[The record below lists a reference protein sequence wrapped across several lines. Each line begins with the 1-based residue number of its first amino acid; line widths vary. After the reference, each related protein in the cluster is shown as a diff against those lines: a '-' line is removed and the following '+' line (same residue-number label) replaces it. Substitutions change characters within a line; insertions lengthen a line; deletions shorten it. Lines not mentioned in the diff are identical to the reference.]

1 MDIWMLKKH
10 MAKKDY
16 TQETLAKAIGI
27 CSATFYRKV
36 KNNSFTLAEA
46 EEMIKLLDIKDPN
59 AIFFDN
65 EVT

>member
-1 MDIWMLKKH
+1 MDIWALKKH
-10 MAKKDY
+10 MAEKNY
-16 TQETLAKAIGI
+16 TQETLSRAIGI

-46 EEMIKLLDIKDPN
+46 ERMIKLLDIKNPN
-59 AIFFDN
+59 AVFFGI